1 MTNKRPLKGIGMR
14 TVNAVKEPVE
24 PSKEKQ
30 QLPALGA
37 LDQVGKITALEKNKP
52 NY

>member
-1 MTNKRPLKGIGMR
+1 MR

-37 LDQVGKITALEKNKP
+37 LDQVGKITALEKQQA
-52 NY
+52 